1 MTCAEG
7 FDLHQPKLAG
17 EGPKER
23 EGASRNVPC
32 FLVAGRRA
40 KLRWP
45 AAEHE
50 HAQGELSHKRWDRE
64 MRLHRTEDMDKRLP
78 WGTRLSSEAQ
88 SSDASELCAL
98 GILRRFLLEVAACS
112 RISELCMA
120 DLALALLPLALCVK
134 LSGTSAVAVTFTWL
148 GKGDSDMSMSTPS
161 SNGISKNKQCTP

>member
-1 MTCAEG
+1 MRQKCQHQMTCAEG

-23 EGASRNVPC
+23 EGASRNVPR
-32 FLVAGRRA
+32 FLVARRRA
-40 KLRWP
+40 RLRWP

-64 MRLHRTEDMDKRLP
+64 MKLHGAEDMDERLP
-78 WGTRLSSEAQ
+78 RGTSEAQ

-112 RISELCMA
+112 RISELCIA
-120 DLALALLPLALCVK
+120 DLALAL
-134 LSGTSAVAVTFTWL
+134 
-148 GKGDSDMSMSTPS
+148 
-161 SNGISKNKQCTP
+161 